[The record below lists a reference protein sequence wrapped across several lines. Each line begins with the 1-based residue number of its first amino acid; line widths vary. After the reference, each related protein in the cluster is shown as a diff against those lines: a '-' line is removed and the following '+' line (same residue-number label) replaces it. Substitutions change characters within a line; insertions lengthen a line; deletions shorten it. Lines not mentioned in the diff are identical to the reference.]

1 MSEFHR
7 LLGEILT
14 WILPLGAL
22 VGMSKVIYEEIRDT
36 VTELSRII
44 RQARS

>member
-36 VTELSRII
+36 AAELSRII
-44 RQARS
+44 KEVRS